1 MGRPTIRKDGTPLTG
16 AEREARRRKRVGKS
30 INRTRRK
37 QRKDAKLANED
48 AERQGATTLAGVRL
62 VQHGRLAAAVA
73 FDPQEPRRKGPKRL
87 VQRLVCGRQG
97 LGAVGP
103 PVALGWWACGSW
115 PGVMPPTDYP
125 VMPRPAAP
133 LRAAVQ
139 AAAVPQTV
147 LLPNGAL
154 RVVA

>member
-1 MGRPTIRKDGTPLTG
+1 MTKGDEMGRPTIRKDGTPLTG

-73 FDPQEPRRKGPKRL
+73 FDAQEPGGEGPASAGVGNGSVPWL
-87 VQRLVCGRQG
+87 RQ
-97 LGAVGP
+97 
-103 PVALGWWACGSW
+103 
-115 PGVMPPTDYP
+115 
-125 VMPRPAAP
+125 
-133 LRAAVQ
+133 
-139 AAAVPQTV
+139 
-147 LLPNGAL
+147 
-154 RVVA
+154 